1 MSREVK
7 IHGLEVCCL
16 LACVV
21 ATAVASADG
30 CKVTMYPGEHWWGV
44 CNSFG
49 TNMPFTVETRDFK
62 ADLFAWNYGGQPASL
77 LLSDQGRVVWCSE
90 QTRVSIDGGVIA
102 MESDGADVT
111 VEQGGANLREA
122 YLYASA
128 RHFPPSGKMPDS
140 LFFSAPQYNT
150 WMELTYNQNEKDIL
164 AYAQSMLDNGL
175 PPGVLMIDDTWQ
187 ENYGVWKFAP
197 RKFSDPK
204 GMCDKLHKMGFKVL
218 LWVIPFVS
226 LDSQPYR
233 DLTNHG
239 RTYTPGKG
247 GFILDANT
255 GAPVHVSWWNG
266 YSALLDL
273 TDPVGDKWFRAQ
285 LDRLRSDYGVDG
297 FKFDGGQFQ
306 YYPATNRIVH
316 AKGAAGAEQ
325 NHAYAVYGEDYPT
338 SEHRCVW
345 GMAGR
350 PVMVRLPDKGNTW
363 PEVQRLVPDML
374 AAGLLGYPFICPDMI
389 GGGSWTAYL
398 PGSKTPY
405 DKELFIRSA
414 QVHALCPMMQFSVSP
429 WRLMKDDPDG
439 QRIIRDL
446 VALRQKFAPKFV
458 ELARRS
464 GETGE
469 PMMRSMEYA
478 YPRMGYAEIRDQFL
492 MGDDL
497 LVAPVL
503 EKGAKHRRVVLP
515 PGRWRG
521 DDGKTVE
528 GPATIEVST
537 PLERLPYFKIQ
548 NKSRR

>member
-1 MSREVK
+1 MCVFTASA
-7 IHGLEVCCL
+7 
-16 LACVV
+16 LAFAVFAAPVSQVRQAVV
-21 ATAVASADG
+21 A
-30 CKVTMYPGEHWWGV
+30 MQPGEHWWGV

-49 TNMPFTVETRDFK
+49 TNMPFTAETCGFK
-62 ADLFAWNYGGQPASL
+62 ADLFARNYGGQTASL
-77 LLSDQGRVVWCSE
+77 LLSDQGRVVWCPE
-90 QTRVSIDGGVIA
+90 QTRVSIDGGEIR
-102 MESDGADVT
+102 MESDGAEVT
-111 VEQGGANLREA
+111 VEPCGANLREA
-122 YLYASA
+122 YLHAAA
-128 RHFPPSGKMPDS
+128 RHFPPSGKMPDP

-175 PPGVLMIDDTWQ
+175 PPGVLMIDDNWQ
-187 ENYGVWKFAP
+187 ENYGVWDFSP
-197 RKFSDPK
+197 RKFRDPK
-204 GMCDKLHKMGFKVL
+204 GMCDSLHRMGFKVL
-218 LWVIPFVS
+218 VWVIPFVS

-247 GFILDANT
+247 GFILDEKT

-273 TDPVGDKWFRAQ
+273 TDPVGDRWFRSR
-285 LDRLRSDYGVDG
+285 LDHLRSDYGVDG
-297 FKFDGGQFQ
+297 FKFDGGHFQ
-306 YYPATNRIVH
+306 YYPATNRVVH
-316 AKGAAGAEQ
+316 AKGASGARQ
-325 NHAYAVYGEDYPT
+325 IHAYSVYAEDYPT

-363 PEVQRLVPDML
+363 PEVRRLVPDML
-374 AAGLLGYPFICPDMI
+374 ASGLLGYPFICPDMI
-389 GGGSWTAYL
+389 GGGLWTAYL

-439 QRIIRDL
+439 RRIIRDL
-446 VALRQKFAPKFV
+446 VALRQRFAPKFV

-464 GETGE
+464 GKTGE
-469 PMMRSMEYA
+469 PMMRSLEYA
-478 YPRMGYAEIRDQFL
+478 YPRMGYAEVNDEFL
-492 MGDDL
+492 MGKDL

-503 EKGAKHRRVVLP
+503 EKGAKKRRVVVP
-515 PGRWRG
+515 PGNWRG
-521 DDGKTVE
+521 DDGSRVA
-528 GPATIEVST
+528 GPATVEIPVT
-537 PLERLPYFKIQ
+537 LERLPYFVLE
-548 NKSRR
+548 R